1 MRTCHSIAGLLAI
14 AALAVAVPASAQPG
28 ITVPT
33 TPPVGA
39 APSPGAGASTGGGPA
54 AGACNA
60 CAEPVE
66 RQGPFVSFG
75 LDVAPQGMRIGELQL
90 GWMLAPWIGVFVSLD
105 GVVAEDAGAGLW
117 GAGLRLQSGIAFA
130 EARIMSIAEN
140 GECDEG
146 CGDRPRIAE
155 FGAGVELVHG
165 QRVALDFHLHVL
177 TDGRDSVPLAGLGL
191 GFHF

>member
-1 MRTCHSIAGLLAI
+1 MHTCHCVAGLLAI
-14 AALAVAVPASAQPG
+14 AALAIAVPASAQPG
-28 ITVPT
+28 MTVPT
-33 TPPVGA
+33 TPPVGTG
-39 APSPGAGASTGGGPA
+39 PGPGAGTAPA

-66 RQGPFVSFG
+66 RQGAFVSVG
-75 LDVAPQGMRIGELQL
+75 IDAAPQRVLVGDLQL

-105 GVVAEDAGAGLW
+105 GVVADEIGAHLW

-130 EARIMSIAEN
+130 EARILSITED

-146 CGDRPRIAE
+146 CGDTPRIAL
-155 FGAGVELVHG
+155 FGAGVELVSSQH
-165 QRVALDFHLHVL
+165 VALDVHLHVL
-177 TDGRDSVPLAGLGL
+177 TDGRDAVPLAGFGL

>member
-1 MRTCHSIAGLLAI
+1 MRTCHCIAGLLAI

-28 ITVPT
+28 VTVPT

-39 APSPGAGASTGGGPA
+39 GAGAGPA

-66 RQGPFVSFG
+66 RQGPFVSVG
-75 LDVAPQGMRIGELQL
+75 IDAAPQGVLVGDLQL
-90 GWMLAPWIGVFVSLD
+90 GWMVAPWIGVFVSLD
-105 GVVAEDAGAGLW
+105 GVVADEAAAHLW

-130 EARIMSIAEN
+130 EARIMSITED

-146 CGDRPRIAE
+146 CGDTPRIAL
-155 FGAGVELVHG
+155 FGAGVEFVHS
-165 QRVALDFHLHVL
+165 QHVALDLHLHVL
-177 TDGRDSVPLAGLGL
+177 TDGRAAVPLAGFGL